1 MVKTAVFKVPDDY
14 TGEKVVGCALAGKA
28 EGLRQVKQ
36 VGVNVQ
42 LVARFQEELDLIVE
56 VDRNHLRF
64 SKRQFHREAAL
75 FVEGGFDGD
84 GLIVDGRLLVFE
96 GDAAPFRRIG

>member
-42 LVARFQEELDLIVE
+42 LVARFQKELDLIVE
-56 VDRNHLRF
+56 AVNGSSTARLPF
-64 SKRQFHREAAL
+64 SSRGASM
-75 FVEGGFDGD
+75 VT
-84 GLIVDGRLLVFE
+84 GL
-96 GDAAPFRRIG
+96 